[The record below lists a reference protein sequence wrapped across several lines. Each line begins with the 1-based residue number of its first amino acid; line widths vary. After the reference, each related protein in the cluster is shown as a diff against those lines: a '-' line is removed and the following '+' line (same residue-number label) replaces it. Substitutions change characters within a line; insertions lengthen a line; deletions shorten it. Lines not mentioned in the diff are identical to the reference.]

1 MLYLSI
7 HPSIHRNI
15 HLCIHPSVRISN
27 HRTSL
32 CINVP
37 ILWVRSI
44 ACISAAGFHQGSI
57 RNIRDAT
64 YDDDDNDIE
73 IDDDDNDRD
82 DDNDDIDEADG
93 NDDDNSCGTTMVFR
107 TVSTYREIKS
117 DTT

>member
-15 HLCIHPSVRISN
+15 HRNIHPCIHPSVRISN
-27 HRTSL
+27 HRTNL

-64 YDDDDNDIE
+64 YDDDDG
-73 IDDDDNDRD
+73 NDRD